1 MSKETEKENSQE
13 ESNIQDQNEL
23 ISDLASFFDLLA
35 KFDHDDKQKEM
46 LVPNS
51 GSLVSAP
58 SELELSPNT
67 RN

>member
-1 MSKETEKENSQE
+1 MREKTGKENLTVE
-13 ESNIQDQNEL
+13 NNIQDQNEF
-23 ISDLASFFDLLA
+23 INDLALFFDLLA

-51 GSLVSAP
+51 NSLVSAP
-58 SELELSPNT
+58 SELELSPNA